1 MHVYTGEA
9 ALHEYLRTKA
19 VTVEYWMKPVVE
31 KTALPWLQ
39 LEVAGLSWSRFDR
52 KSISCH
58 DYTDV
63 PTFFIALFSV
73 NVWSGTNAE
82 SPVYTG

>member
-1 MHVYTGEA
+1 MHVYTGEE

-39 LEVAGLSWSRFDR
+39 LEVADCLEAGLIGKAFPAMTTLMCLRFL
-52 KSISCH
+52 S
-58 DYTDV
+58 
-63 PTFFIALFSV
+63 PFFL
-73 NVWSGTNAE
+73 
-82 SPVYTG
+82 